1 MFIKL
6 IVLGDWCYKM
16 LLELPLYSKFLTL
29 EVDVLDNSLLLRSP
43 NVDFSVVYPPLA
55 EITLEDDWLSYKQ

>member
-1 MFIKL
+1 
-6 IVLGDWCYKM
+6 M